1 MNIQFMKRILTSIAL
16 VAVLALAGCYRGSR
30 PNRIGEKAPD
40 FSVKDSDH
48 TVSLSQ
54 YRGQVVVLN
63 FWASWC
69 GPCIEETPSL
79 VQMQQRMRDKG
90 ITVLAVSIDE
100 DDAAYHRFL
109 KNFNVNFVT
118 VRDPEQKVSGMYGTF
133 GWPETYLVDRTG
145 VVRRKFIGP
154 VDWTSPDIVQTL
166 SKL

>member
-1 MNIQFMKRILTSIAL
+1 MKRILTSIAL
-16 VAVLALAGCYRGSR
+16 LAVVTLAGCYRGSR
-30 PNRIGEKAPD
+30 PNRIGEAAPD

-48 TVSLSQ
+48 TITLNQ

-79 VQMQQRMRDKG
+79 VRMQDRMRDKG
-90 ITVLAVSIDE
+90 VTVLAVSIDE

-109 KNFNVNFVT
+109 KSFGVNFVT
-118 VRDPEQKVSGMYGTF
+118 VRDPDQKVSGMYGTF
-133 GWPETYLVDRTG
+133 GWPETYLIDRQG

-154 VDWTSPDIVQTL
+154 VDWTSPDIVQALTRL
-166 SKL
+166 